1 METRGTLCADE
12 NGMVFND
19 TEEASAC
26 DPDKFP
32 NLERE
37 CDSQE
42 EEVRIENWPGGVL
55 KHLSHKRAM
64 AISISGLRWL

>member
-1 METRGTLCADE
+1 MVETRGTLCADE

-26 DPDKFP
+26 DQDKFP

-37 CDSQE
+37 CESQE
-42 EEVRIENWPGGVL
+42 EEVRT
-55 KHLSHKRAM
+55 
-64 AISISGLRWL
+64 

>member
-1 METRGTLCADE
+1 MLLFNKYSEISWVHVSLVSGLMVETRGTLCADE

-26 DPDKFP
+26 DQDKFP

-37 CDSQE
+37 CEAQE
-42 EEVRIENWPGGVL
+42 EEVRT
-55 KHLSHKRAM
+55 
-64 AISISGLRWL
+64 